1 MSANPLLVA
10 LVDRVLALLP
20 EFTRNLQDAIHQ
32 SIREHHPSLVEA
44 WTRRRSRFQFEFDT
58 SLRPMLAQVRNGQD
72 PLAPKRNIGLDQLAL
87 VDESHALRDVG
98 IAQVVETVSES
109 CRTELFQLTNFFNG
123 LARGQA
129 RPPREPNLLR
139 PALFARALTDA
150 FAGTD
155 LRADGHYALM
165 QAAAP
170 CMAEGL
176 APIYQALADEL
187 RRNNLTPLVMAVD
200 FQHNQLRPH
209 GGAAGGLEELRRRTE
224 LEHPEQ
230 FRVQRL
236 ATPGSDLVNKIYDQM
251 MADPLLFQPV
261 KAQLERLKPVVMRM
275 AQLDEQLLK
284 QQDHPTWRLLNAV
297 AAYGRAFQDAHDPRL
312 SDYLQFLEQQGQ
324 LLAAAPMLNRQQF
337 ESLQRLMDAFIARQ
351 ARERST
357 GSSAAIAALERE
369 SQRTQWANMVR
380 EQLDAQLYAAR
391 ISPSVRE
398 FLLGIW
404 LNVIVQAMVSH
415 GEDSHAVHDSVQL
428 VDDLVES
435 LAPLHVEEA
444 RDALKQR
451 LPALIQRITR
461 GLATVALSDAKRQAI
476 LEGLQRQHMRAIR
489 GGVPEATRRE
499 PTPFRPSSNETATP
513 DGDVQRLLGERE
525 SQFASVWA
533 HAEVDRAELPTQP
546 MPLPDAGDTG
556 EAAVRQWVRQLEV
569 GGWFH
574 MFLDSHWV
582 TTQLVWISDDRE
594 FFAFIGQDAQE
605 RHSLTAGALGQL
617 YGAGLVMYLEQE
629 GVVDR
634 AVAKLIQ
641 QLDA

>member
-20 EFTRNLQDAIHQ
+20 DFTRNLQD
-32 SIREHHPSLVEA
+32 SIQQAVREHPALQEA
-44 WTRRRSRFQFEFDT
+44 WMRRRSRFQFEFDT
-58 SLRPMLAQVRNGQD
+58 SVRPMLAQVRNGQD

-87 VDESHALRDVG
+87 VDEANALRDVG
-98 IAQVVETVSES
+98 IALVVETVSEA

-150 FAGTD
+150 LAGTD

-165 QAAAP
+165 HAIAP
-170 CMAEGL
+170 GMSDGL
-176 APIYQALADEL
+176 VPIYQALADEL

-224 LEHPEQ
+224 LEQPDQ
-230 FRVQRL
+230 FRVRRV

-251 MADPLLFQPV
+251 MADPLLLQPV
-261 KAQLERLKPVVMRM
+261 KAQLERLKPVVLRM
-275 AQLDEQLLK
+275 AQLDDQLLR

-297 AAYGRAFQDAHDPRL
+297 AAYGRAFQDPHDPRL
-312 SDYLQFLEQQGQ
+312 GDYLQFLDQQGQ
-324 LLAAAPMLNRQQF
+324 LLADAPMLNRQQF

-357 GSSAAIAALERE
+357 ASSAAIAALERE
-369 SQRTQWANMVR
+369 GRRAQWANMVR
-380 EQLDAQLYAAR
+380 EQLEAQLYAAR

-404 LNVIVQAMVSH
+404 LDVIVQAMVSH
-415 GEDSHAVHDSVQL
+415 GEDSHAVQDSVQL

-435 LAPLHVEEA
+435 LAPLHVDEA
-444 RDALKQR
+444 RTALQQR
-451 LPALIQRITR
+451 LPELIGRITR
-461 GLATVALSDAKRQAI
+461 GLATIPLSDAKRQAI
-476 LEGLQRQHMRAIR
+476 LEGLQRQHMRAMR
-489 GGVPEATRRE
+489 GGVSEAARRE
-499 PTPFRPSSNETATP
+499 PAPFRPSSSGEAGAE
-513 DGDVQRLLGERE
+513 GDVRRLLDERE

-533 HAEVDRAELPTQP
+533 HAEVDRSELPTQP

-556 EAAVRQWVRQLEV
+556 EVAVGQWMRQLEV

-574 MFLDSHWV
+574 MFLETHWV
-582 TTQLVWISDDRE
+582 TTQLVWISEDRE
-594 FFAFIGQDAQE
+594 FFAFIDQDGHE
-605 RHSLTAGALGQL
+605 RHSLTAGAVAQL
-617 YGAGLVMYLEQE
+617 YKAGLVMYLEQE